1 MKRKDGN
8 DKLSRVKQKITKSIN
23 LFNELR
29 IYNVITLK
37 NMRQRSMHYKWN
49 TMKCRDITKHCKCIK
64 KITFEMKE
72 IVLILG
78 Y

>member
-37 NMRQRSMHYKWN
+37 NMRQRSMHYK
-49 TMKCRDITKHCKCIK
+49 
-64 KITFEMKE
+64 
-72 IVLILG
+72 
-78 Y
+78 